1 MAAPITDNT
10 VVTPPIAE
18 ATTALADQLGNIEN
32 VVTLTMQQYTLGSLI
47 LMVSYGACFAFILF
61 FLMSVQ
67 NLAPRYRLVPILSA
81 VVMASAGLS
90 LLQEFSLWKDSYAF
104 VDGLYRPLAENETFT
119 NAYRYGNWTITVP
132 ILLAQLAIAMPWG
145 FGRGRFSA
153 VRCGWVFRPC

>member
-67 NLAPRYRLVPILSA
+67 NLAPRYRLVPILSPG
-81 VVMASAGLS
+81 SACCRNSACGRIATRS
-90 LLQEFSLWKDSYAF
+90 S
-104 VDGLYRPLAENETFT
+104 
-119 NAYRYGNWTITVP
+119 TVSTVRWPRTKPSPTP
-132 ILLAQLAIAMPWG
+132 IATAT
-145 FGRGRFSA
+145 GRS
-153 VRCGWVFRPC
+153 PCRSC

>member
-61 FLMSVQ
+61 FIDTGERGCDAMRC
-67 NLAPRYRLVPILSA
+67 APS
-81 VVMASAGLS
+81 
-90 LLQEFSLWKDSYAF
+90 
-104 VDGLYRPLAENETFT
+104 RPLGKT
-119 NAYRYGNWTITVP
+119 
-132 ILLAQLAIAMPWG
+132 
-145 FGRGRFSA
+145 
-153 VRCGWVFRPC
+153 